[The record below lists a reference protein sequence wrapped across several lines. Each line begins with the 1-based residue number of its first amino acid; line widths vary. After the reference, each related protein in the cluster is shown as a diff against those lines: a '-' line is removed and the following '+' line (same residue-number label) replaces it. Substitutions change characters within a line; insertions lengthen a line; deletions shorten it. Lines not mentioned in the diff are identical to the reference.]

1 MSVPTPTD
9 FATADHV
16 YAPEGGG
23 LFFSLSPMMVAAVVV
38 IIGLAVL
45 LGWLLGHRRRPI
57 DDPSEAIYGAIR
69 KALTEATAAPRDT
82 VIASARRA
90 QSVIRAQLGDVLS
103 CANGL
108 ASPCDALGPALEGI
122 DHDHHEPEA
131 ARHEPPVKPSIERV
145 VIKARDVFISSP
157 AVASA
162 DEHYADHGHGDA
174 EGRLKDGHG
183 TKPNDGAHGGT
194 HGGGHGSGKPLD
206 TATQIER
213 VRAAIHDLSDH
224 WSDKTA
230 RVGEL
235 RAAHK
240 QLTRAS

>member
-23 LFFSLSPMMVAAVVV
+23 LFFSLSPMMVAGVVV
-38 IIGLAVL
+38 MLGLAVM
-45 LGWLLGHRRRPI
+45 LGWLWGRRKRPA
-57 DDPSEAIYGAIR
+57 DDPSEAIYGTIR

-82 VIASARRA
+82 VIASARKA
-90 QSVIRAQLGDVLS
+90 QSVIKTQLGDVLS
-103 CANGL
+103 LAHGL
-108 ASPCDALGPALEGI
+108 AEPFDALGPSLEGI
-122 DHDHHEPEA
+122 DHGHHEPEA
-131 ARHEPPVKPSIERV
+131 EKHEPPVEPSIERV

-157 AVASA
+157 AMASA
-162 DEHYADHGHGDA
+162 NEHDADLGHSGA
-174 EGRLKDGHG
+174 EGHVKDGHG
-183 TKPNDGAHGGT
+183 TKPHGGAHRGT
-194 HGGGHGSGKPLD
+194 HGGGHGPAKTLD

-224 WSDKTA
+224 WSDKAA
-230 RVGEL
+230 RLSEL
-235 RAAHK
+235 RAARK